1 MLTFSTSDRHLIIT
15 SLRGRAWFGTRDSS
29 GSYIK
34 GGEPPA
40 TAVMSSNANYEPDA
54 NPGSV
59 GAGPDMGDSGSIA
72 GAAGTSSND
81 VGLSQGGLIAIIVVV
96 CVVTIFGGKSFL
108 PTSNNTA
115 LTRHDIDPPSNS
127 R

>member
-1 MLTFSTSDRHLIIT
+1 
-15 SLRGRAWFGTRDSS
+15 
-29 GSYIK
+29 
-34 GGEPPA
+34 
-40 TAVMSSNANYEPDA
+40 MSSNANYEPDA

-96 CVVTIFGGKSFL
+96 CVVTIFGGKSFS
-108 PTSNNTA
+108 PTSNTA
-115 LTRHDIDPPSNS
+115 PTRHDIDPPSNS